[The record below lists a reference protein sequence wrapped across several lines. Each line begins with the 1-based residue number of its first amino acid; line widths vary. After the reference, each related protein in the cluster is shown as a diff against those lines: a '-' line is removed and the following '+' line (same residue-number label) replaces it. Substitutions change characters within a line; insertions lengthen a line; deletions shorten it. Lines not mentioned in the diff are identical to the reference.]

1 MALVQ
6 IVPLQAPR
14 TPGERCKVGF
24 ISHDNQN
31 IYVLGVGFG
40 GQALPAKCVT
50 LPSTIVRET
59 NAEAL
64 IRRLVAG
71 IWILSHHRGSLLPN
85 LDEARARKRWRQAP
99 EHRSASG

>member
-40 GQALPAKCVT
+40 GQALPARCVT
-50 LPSTIVRET
+50 LPSTIVR
-59 NAEAL
+59 NK
-64 IRRLVAG
+64 RRSADSTVG
-71 IWILSHHRGSLLPN
+71 RGN
-85 LDEARARKRWRQAP
+85 LDP
-99 EHRSASG
+99 ESSSRFSIA